1 MSTDVSNFFI
11 RQNREKLAGKLLATE
26 FFGVLDKIHDCAG
39 GTVKW
44 VEDAVQTRI
53 SKIDTRTIITDHNPT
68 DDFRVK
74 FLEDLSSYLY
84 KLAEKNIH
92 REV

>member
-1 MSTDVSNFFI
+1 MNISRGQMEKQAGELLTD
-11 RQNREKLAGKLLATE
+11 KL
-26 FFGVLDKIHDCAG
+26 FNVLDKIHDCSG

-44 VEDAVQTRI
+44 VEDGINTRLMEVD
-53 SKIDTRTIITDHNPT
+53 SRVIITDHNPT

-84 KLAEKNIH
+84 TLAKNNLD

>member
-1 MSTDVSNFFI
+1 MDINEWAA
-11 RQNREKLAGKLLATE
+11 RQENEKIAGESLVEEL
-26 FFGVLDKIHDCAG
+26 FSVLDKIQNCAG

-44 VEDAVQTRI
+44 VEDGVQTRLME
-53 SKIDTRTIITDHNPT
+53 IDPRTIITDHNPT

-74 FLEDLSSYLY
+74 FLEDLSSYLFT
-84 KLAEKNIH
+84 LAMNNID